1 MNLRLSIPYFVPIQ
15 KNAATGAH
23 IRMSCIY
30 LYIPWAASRHQVD
43 GPRTLARPVLRLP
56 HARRACA
63 RKISDLVDTMPAVD
77 IAMRRSLGDGFVDLL
92 VASLR
97 PAFERRDGIT
107 NIPGKVTDVKT
118 AFSSWDNC
126 MKASYCKWPVI
137 AILVIGGLMIFS
149 VLWCIIRKN
158 KYLDEP
164 FIPPDP
170 GYKSQDPMFATGATL
185 PAVSHASAASDT
197 PQFAQFRVSKK
208 GAQSG
213 NDDALPAMPSW
224 EGSESKKVLVEEES
238 VEMSDLKRPEA
249 IGANQGLAAGLHLVS
264 PNPSHGYAGHYEQ
277 NRPYAGAAPE
287 RQYSSDSMRPLRP
300 TVSTQQ
306 RQYSDDS
313 QAVSSPFS
321 HVSGG
326 FDFSTDDS
334 RSVAQ
339 STRGARGYAGRPSL
353 SREQTQAAAYN
364 GYRMY

>member
-1 MNLRLSIPYFVPIQ
+1 
-15 KNAATGAH
+15 
-23 IRMSCIY
+23 
-30 LYIPWAASRHQVD
+30 
-43 GPRTLARPVLRLP
+43 
-56 HARRACA
+56 
-63 RKISDLVDTMPAVD
+63 
-77 IAMRRSLGDGFVDLL
+77 
-92 VASLR
+92 
-97 PAFERRDGIT
+97 
-107 NIPGKVTDVKT
+107 
-118 AFSSWDNC
+118 
-126 MKASYCKWPVI
+126 
-137 AILVIGGLMIFS
+137 
-149 VLWCIIRKN
+149 
-158 KYLDEP
+158 
-164 FIPPDP
+164 
-170 GYKSQDPMFATGATL
+170 MFATGATL

-264 PNPSHGYAGHYEQ
+264 PNPSPGPHNPYSRPGSTAGSTGYFATPSAASDRYGQTAQGYGPGYSPEGQGYRQSSSPYGNQRVQGYHVNPGYGAAVVVGAAMGQSYGEQGGYGQTGTPDGYGRTRQSGYDSQGQQREAGYGSAPRRSAASPAGHGYAGHYEQ